1 MWIIYLLVLIIMLGS
16 LILVH
21 ELGHFLVAKKCG
33 VHIYEFSIG
42 MGPLIYKRI
51 GKDNIQYSI
60 RALPIGGYVQM
71 AGEVM
76 EDDNKVKKEKFMC
89 NKPWWQ
95 RVLILVAGV
104 TMNFITAFLLLF
116 VVALIWGA
124 SSTEPVITNVMED
137 SAYEEAG
144 GLSGDTILEVD
155 GKTTKTWDRAQ
166 VLLTLSNQKGYYEIK
181 VRHSDGE
188 EEVLKVTPKETTL
201 EDGTQTKV
209 FGISV
214 VPTITRGI
222 IPSIKYAFSKFTS
235 IYQSMFTIIGGLFTG
250 RISTNSLSGPVGMY
264 SIVEQSFA
272 LGLAQI
278 LYLTAYISINLGFM
292 NLLPF
297 PAFDGG
303 HVVFILI
310 EKIRGGKPIDKN
322 IEGWFHTIGF
332 MVLMLLMIYITI
344 KDIIRLF

>member
-1 MWIIYLLVLIIMLGS
+1 MWIIYIIILILMLGI
-16 LILVH
+16 LVLVH

-42 MGPLIYKRI
+42 MGPVIFKHM

-76 EDDNKVKKEKFMC
+76 EDDDKVDKSKFMC

-104 TMNFITAFLLLF
+104 MMNFITAFVLLF
-116 VVALIWGA
+116 LIAIIWGA
-124 SSTEPVITNVMED
+124 NSTTPKILKVQEN
-137 SAYEEAG
+137 SAYSLAG
-144 GLSGDTILEVD
+144 GKDGDVILAVD
-155 GKTTKTWDRAQ
+155 NKKTKTWDRAQ
-166 VLLTLSNQKGYYEIK
+166 VLLTLDNKKEYYEIK
-181 VRHSDGE
+181 VRHEDNTE
-188 EEVLKVTPKETTL
+188 ETLKVKPQESVL
-201 EDGTQTKV
+201 EDGSKTKV
-209 FGISV
+209 FGISIV
-214 VPTITRGI
+214 SEKSYGLGA
-222 IPSIKYAFSKFTS
+222 SIKYAASKFTS
-235 IYQSMFTIIGGLFTG
+235 IYESMFTIIGGLFTG
-250 RISTNSLSGPVGMY
+250 KLGVNSLSGPVGMY

-278 LYLTAYISINLGFM
+278 IYLTAYISINLGFM

-303 HVVFILI
+303 HVVFIII
-310 EKIRGGKPIDKN
+310 EKLRGKPIDKN
-322 IEGWFHTIGF
+322 IEGWCHAIGF
-332 MVLMLLMIYITI
+332 LILMLLMIFITI
-344 KDIIRLF
+344 KDIVNIF